1 MHQGLLCLLILEY
14 NISATFFLLPCF
26 NIYLLPVT
34 ILKFI
39 LEMYSA
45 TGKIWK
51 TLQNNTPLEAE
62 LFQLRSPS
70 FFLLPCFNIYLWCIN
85 SGSPWMLCA
94 RMGICTRRSSG
105 CILVC
110 ELWFSQG
117 FWNPCSYIYSR
128 EMVKQKP
135 LFPGDSEI
143 DKLFKIFRINYW
155 NCWDLE

>member
-1 MHQGLLCLLILEY
+1 MRITSSSITSIREKKLQYKSQIDLRIRK
-14 NISATFFLLPCF
+14 
-26 NIYLLPVT
+26 
-34 ILKFI
+34 LKSDLKKI
-39 LEMYSA
+39 
-45 TGKIWK
+45 TGF
-51 TLQNNTPLEAE
+51 QNNTPLEAE